1 MMGDTYCPDC
11 KRATEVVFDH
21 SAGDTVCSECG
32 LVLEAHSIDETS
44 EWRTF
49 ANESGDNDPVRVGGP
64 SNPLLTD
71 GGLST
76 VISKPN
82 GASGDFLTSSLGR
95 WQNRGS
101 NSDRSLIQAFKAIGT
116 MADRLGLVATIKDR
130 ANEIYKKVEDQKP
143 LRGRNQDAILAAC
156 IYIACRQEDRPRTV
170 KEICSVANGATK
182 KEIGR
187 AKEYIV
193 KQLEGEMGQSIEMG
207 TIHAVDFLRRFC
219 SHLGMNNQ
227 AVKAAT
233 DAVKKSED
241 LDIRRSP
248 ISVAAAV
255 IYMITQLSEEKKLL
269 KGKLNG
275 VRKFIHSCFP
285 STDYILSSDAD
296 ISLATGVAEGT
307 IRNSYKDLYPYA
319 SRIIPTSY
327 ASEEDL
333 RNLCSP

>member
-1 MMGDTYCPDC
+1 MAESYCPDC
-11 KRATEVVFDH
+11 KKSTEVVFDH
-21 SAGDTVCSECG
+21 AAGDTVCYECG
-32 LVLEAHSIDETS
+32 LVLESHSVDETS

-49 ANESGDNDPVRVGGP
+49 ANETGDNDPVRVGGP
-64 SNPLLTD
+64 SNPLLAD

-82 GASGDFLTSSLGR
+82 GGQTDFLSASLGR

-101 NSDRSLIQAFKAIGT
+101 NPDRSLLLAFRNIAA
-116 MADRLGLVATIKDR
+116 MSDRLGLVATIKDR
-130 ANEIYKKVEDQKP
+130 ANEIYKKIEDLKSI
-143 LRGRNQDAILAAC
+143 RGRNQDAIYAAC
-156 IYIACRQEDRPRTV
+156 LYIACRQEDRPRTV

-193 KQLEGEMGQSIEMG
+193 KQLELEMGQSMEMG
-207 TIHAVDFLRRFC
+207 TIHAGDFLRRFC
-219 SHLGMNNQ
+219 SHLGMSNQ
-227 AVKAAT
+227 AVKAAQE
-233 DAVKKSED
+233 AVQKSEQ

-248 ISVAAAV
+248 ISIAAAV
-255 IYMITQLSEEKKLL
+255 IYMITQLSDDKKLL
-269 KGKLNG
+269 
-275 VRKFIHSCFP
+275 R
-285 STDYILSSDAD
+285 D

-319 SRIIPTSY
+319 SRLIPSSF
-327 ASEEDL
+327 AKEEDL

>member
-1 MMGDTYCPDC
+1 MADTYCPDC

-49 ANESGDNDPVRVGGP
+49 ANESGEKDPVRVGGP
-64 SNPLLTD
+64 NNPLLAD

-82 GASGDFLTSSLGR
+82 GSTGEYLSSSVSR

-101 NSDRSLIQAFKAIGT
+101 NPDRSLMQAFKTIAI

-156 IYIACRQEDRPRTV
+156 LYIACRQEDKPRTV

-187 AKEYIV
+187 AKEFIV
-193 KQLEGEMGQSIEMG
+193 KQLEVEMGQSMEMG
-207 TIHAVDFLRRFC
+207 TIHAGDFLRRFC
-219 SHLGMNNQ
+219 SHLGMTNQ
-227 AVKAAT
+227 AVKAAQE
-233 DAVKKSED
+233 AVQKSEE
-241 LDIRRSP
+241 LDVRRSP
-248 ISVAAAV
+248 ISIAAAV
-255 IYMITQLSEEKKLL
+255 IYIITQLSDDKKLL
-269 KGKLNG
+269 K
-275 VRKFIHSCFP
+275 
-285 STDYILSSDAD
+285 D

-307 IRNSYKDLYPYA
+307 IRNSYKDLY
-319 SRIIPTSY
+319 SY
-327 ASEEDL
+327 AARIVPSWLAKEEDL
-333 RNLCSP
+333 GQLCNP

>member
-1 MMGDTYCPDC
+1 MADAYCPDC

-32 LVLEAHSIDETS
+32 LVLEAHSIDETF

-64 SNPLLTD
+64 TNPLLTD

-82 GASGDFLTSSLGR
+82 GSAGEYLSSSVSR

-101 NSDRSLIQAFKAIGT
+101 NPDRSLIQAFKTIAI

-156 IYIACRQEDRPRTV
+156 LYIACRQEDKPRTV

-187 AKEYIV
+187 AKEFIV
-193 KQLEGEMGQSIEMG
+193 KQLEVEMGQSMEMG
-207 TIHAVDFLRRFC
+207 TIHAGDFLRRFC
-219 SHLGMNNQ
+219 SHLGMTNQ
-227 AVKAAT
+227 AVKAAQE
-233 DAVKKSED
+233 AVQKSEE
-241 LDIRRSP
+241 LDVRRSP
-248 ISVAAAV
+248 ISIAAAV
-255 IYMITQLSEEKKLL
+255 IYIITQLSDDKKLL
-269 KGKLNG
+269 K
-275 VRKFIHSCFP
+275 
-285 STDYILSSDAD
+285 D

-307 IRNSYKDLYPYA
+307 IRNSYKDLY
-319 SRIIPTSY
+319 SY
-327 ASEEDL
+327 AARIVPSWFAKEEDF
-333 RNLCSP
+333 RQLCNP

>member
-1 MMGDTYCPDC
+1 MGDLYCPEC
-11 KRATEVVFDH
+11 KRGTEVVFDH
-21 SAGDTVCSECG
+21 SAGDAVCSECG
-32 LVLEAHSIDETS
+32 LVLESHSIDETS

-64 SNPLLTD
+64 TNPLLAD

-82 GASGDFLTSSLGR
+82 GSTGDFLSSSLGR

-101 NSDRSLIQAFKAIGT
+101 NPDRSLIQAFKAIAT
-116 MADRLGLVATIKDR
+116 MSDRLGLVATIKDR

-156 IYIACRQEDRPRTV
+156 LYIACRQEDKPRTV

-187 AKEYIV
+187 AKEFIV
-193 KQLEGEMGQSIEMG
+193 KQLEVEMGQSMEMG
-207 TIHAVDFLRRFC
+207 TIHAGDFLRRFC
-219 SHLGMNNQ
+219 SHLGMTNQ
-227 AVKAAT
+227 AVKAAQE
-233 DAVKKSED
+233 AVQKSEE

-248 ISVAAAV
+248 ISIAAAV
-255 IYMITQLSEEKKLL
+255 IYIITQLSDDKKLL
-269 KGKLNG
+269 K
-275 VRKFIHSCFP
+275 
-285 STDYILSSDAD
+285 D

-319 SRIIPTSY
+319 SRLIPSWY
-327 ASEEDL
+327 AKEEDI
-333 RNLCSP
+333 RNLSSP

>member
-1 MMGDTYCPDC
+1 MDAFCSDC
-11 KRATEVVFDH
+11 KRNTEVVFDH

-49 ANESGDNDPVRVGGP
+49 ANESGDNDPNRVGGP

-82 GASGDFLTSSLGR
+82 GASGDFLSSSLGR

-101 NSDRSLIQAFKAIGT
+101 NPDRTLMQAFKTIATI
-116 MADRLGLVATIKDR
+116 LGLVATIKDR
-130 ANEIYKKVEDQKP
+130 ANEIYKKVEDQKSI
-143 LRGRNQDAILAAC
+143 RGRNQDAILAAC
-156 IYIACRQEDRPRTV
+156 LYIACRQEDKPRTV

-187 AKEYIV
+187 AKECIV
-193 KQLEGEMGQSIEMG
+193 KQMESDPDLSVPFSVNPV
-207 TIHAVDFLRRFC
+207 HAVDFLRRFC
-219 SHLGMNNQ
+219 SHLGMTNQ
-227 AVKAAT
+227 AVKAAQE
-233 DAVKKSED
+233 AVQKSEE

-255 IYMITQLSEEKKLL
+255 IYMIT
-269 KGKLNG
+269 
-275 VRKFIHSCFP
+275 
-285 STDYILSSDAD
+285 
-296 ISLATGVAEGT
+296 
-307 IRNSYKDLYPYA
+307 
-319 SRIIPTSY
+319 
-327 ASEEDL
+327 
-333 RNLCSP
+333 